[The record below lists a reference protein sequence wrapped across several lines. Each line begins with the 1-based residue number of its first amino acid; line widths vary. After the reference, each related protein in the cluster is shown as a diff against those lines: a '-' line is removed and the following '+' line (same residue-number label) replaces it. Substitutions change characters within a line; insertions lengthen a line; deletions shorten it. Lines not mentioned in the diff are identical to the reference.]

1 MTDKV
6 LLVSPP
12 DDVLEDGV
20 RILLVDLTSDQL
32 DIVSQSLLNIT
43 TTAQTIVYTW
53 TNGEDLVWLFDKS
66 IKSTVIIFNAD
77 SENQLLSGYFS
88 AKSNSY
94 YFGNLKCLQII
105 KKTAIYDVHQ
115 CNELLERTF
124 EKYGKT

>member
-20 RILLVDLTSDQL
+20 RILLVDLTADQL

-105 KKTAIYDVHQ
+105 KKTAIYAVHQ